1 MLGTEVGQFREL
13 YGNPDVRGAVLASVA
28 WEVDGLGGDEW
39 ELGTAALLGC
49 RTSSRSGEAVGTDVD
64 LVLRS
69 GRQFWN
75 MTNQWQRKP

>member
-39 ELGTAALLGC
+39 GSWGLLHCWAVEHPADQVKQWGQMWIWCSGLEDSFGT
-49 RTSSRSGEAVGTDVD
+49 
-64 LVLRS
+64 
-69 GRQFWN
+69 
-75 MTNQWQRKP
+75 